1 MMTAMQIYVWE
12 ILHSTDLARN
22 YAYHQLELHMMVLSH
37 LGKTYWTADLQHN
50 LFTEALKALEGGS
63 TDAREAVHSTN
74 HQHTS
79 QSDSEIDKDP
89 SDITHVDSGM
99 LHSTLEDFL
108 LSFNPFMGLPMQ
120 PDELR

>member
-1 MMTAMQIYVWE
+1 
-12 ILHSTDLARN
+12 
-22 YAYHQLELHMMVLSH
+22 MMVLSH

-74 HQHTS
+74 HQHAG

-89 SDITHVDSGM
+89 CDVTHVDSGM

-108 LSFNPFMGLPMQ
+108 LSFNAFMGLPMQ
-120 PDELR
+120 PDGLR